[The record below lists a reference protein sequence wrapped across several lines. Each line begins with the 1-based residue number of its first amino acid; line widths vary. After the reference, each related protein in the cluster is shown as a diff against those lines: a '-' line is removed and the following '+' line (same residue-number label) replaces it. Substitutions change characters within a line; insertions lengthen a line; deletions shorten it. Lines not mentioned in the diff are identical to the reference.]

1 VNLKDLGRKQSW
13 NNLKYYTVMCLQ
25 ELRWLVYG
33 LRFVFL
39 FQTQSWNAA
48 HCVCLWNMYSGS
60 LSIFL
65 NKTGDLQEKCYE
77 RQATRRHPQNHK
89 PGN

>member
-1 VNLKDLGRKQSW
+1 MVNLKDLGRKQSW

-25 ELRWLVYG
+25 ELGWLVCR

-48 HCVCLWNMYSGS
+48 HSHMFVEYVQWFTMN
-60 LSIFL
+60 IF
-65 NKTGDLQEKCYE
+65 K
-77 RQATRRHPQNHK
+77 QNR
-89 PGN
+89 